1 MNQKYKS
8 HIWETKVT
16 VSITHKYI
24 TMSIIFNFKN
34 IVIINWMKY
43 YETLNDRSKF
53 KKETTF
59 FSKTNFVTSIY
70 PLFHEVI
77 PILQVRREHDNQ

>member
-1 MNQKYKS
+1 
-8 HIWETKVT
+8 
-16 VSITHKYI
+16 
-24 TMSIIFNFKN
+24 
-34 IVIINWMKY
+34 MKY

>member
-1 MNQKYKS
+1 
-8 HIWETKVT
+8 
-16 VSITHKYI
+16 
-24 TMSIIFNFKN
+24 
-34 IVIINWMKY
+34 MKY

-59 FSKTNFVTSIY
+59 VSKTNFVTSIY